1 MAAFWR
7 VDSRQNI
14 SWQAGLLLTA
24 ALLFVWPIGH
34 TVALRH
40 ALLVAALLI
49 LLVIGEAR
57 RLLFQ
62 RSFWK
67 ESWFVLLALFVLWAL
82 LQALLIAPDPSR
94 ALGEIRGQLVP
105 ALASGLLGGLL
116 AAGARGTRQQA
127 WLWRSIVLMLAVHAL
142 ATLWTAMG
150 PALQGGTLLRRVG
163 GLTEGPDKSNYLT
176 VTLTCMVLVA
186 AVSGRAGFRRL
197 VPLPAAIFL
206 GALAA
211 AALYVEQIRN
221 GVVSLG
227 AAAMVLMLFLVTQP
241 GAKRSR
247 KIGLI
252 FVMLLALLVLLA
264 LARTDP
270 RWAHTVET
278 VQRAWQSDTR
288 AVVLGDPRALTGGD
302 PSAFLR
308 LAMLKEGAKIVA
320 HYPWGIGFD
329 RNAFGHGLRLVY
341 GEGSGHSHSSLLDI
355 AIGTG
360 IPGVLLLV
368 GFFAAL
374 IHAGWQAERRNP
386 DGFGLLLLLLAT
398 ATLARSALDSCLR
411 DHMLQESF
419 FLFGVLVA
427 LIQVRRNTPEQP
439 AP

>member
-1 MAAFWR
+1 MAAFWQ

-14 SWQAGLLLTA
+14 SWQVALLVTA

-62 RSFWK
+62 RPFWK

-82 LQALLIAPDPSR
+82 LQALLIALDASR

-127 WLWRSIVLMLAVHAL
+127 WLWRSIVLMLALHAL

-176 VTLTCMVLVA
+176 VTLTCIVLVA

-227 AAAMVLMLFLVTQP
+227 AAAMVLLLFLVTQP

-252 FVMLLALLVLLA
+252 FVILLALLVLLA

-278 VQRAWQSDTR
+278 VQRAWQSDT
-288 AVVLGDPRALTGGD
+288 RALTGGD

-427 LIQVRRNTPEQP
+427 LIQVRRNAPEQP